1 MLDKQ
6 TVFGVVV
13 GLVVLALGLFSS
25 MQGFDGTGLML
36 VSLMILLATMMT
48 WRFGQT
54 ENETLMVPIRISEQS
69 SGQSPR

>member
-25 MQGFDGTGLML
+25 MQGFDGAGLML
-36 VSLMILLATMMT
+36 VSFMILLATMMT
-48 WRFGQT
+48 WRFGQA
-54 ENETLMVPIRISEQS
+54 ETLMVPIRISEQS
-69 SGQSPR
+69 SRQSTR